1 MRFYHKYAKPAGVLS
16 MFLIAALIVTSLF
29 PREGKFRYEFQSGRP
44 WLHETLIAPFSF
56 PIYKP
61 AIELK
66 KEQDSI
72 LKLFVPYFSIDTTVV
87 LYAKEEFITKIEIL
101 WEDFRNHQGE
111 TNQSIEQIEFYR
123 ETYTNFIKGILD
135 KIYNTAIIESV
146 EIADN
151 ILAENGPIMV
161 MKANIVQRQEIRSVF
176 TQKTAYEYLRHSL
189 DSLEKRPAGKLES
202 NVINFI
208 TSLNFNDII
217 LPNLFYDEVLSNRMK
232 ESMLAN
238 ISKARGMVQAG
249 ERIISKGD
257 LVTDNTFLIL
267 ESLKQ
272 ETEIKF
278 REENISYIWLGQ
290 SILIFI
296 TFLGLYIFLK
306 NFSKAV
312 LLNIRKTSFVLF
324 ILLLFISISLL
335 VLGNETI
342 NFYIIPFAIV
352 PIVMRTF
359 YDDRLALFVHTIG
372 LLIIG
377 LIAPNGFEFVF
388 MNFIVGIIAIFSLT
402 KIYYRSKLIYSA
414 LIISFTYSLLFIGLD
429 LIKERSF
436 LGLNWINLAW
446 FWGNGLLVL
455 TCYPLIYFFEKTFG
469 FISDATLVELSD
481 TNQPVLRKLAEEA
494 PGTFQ
499 HSIQVANLAE
509 AAAIRIGGNPLLVRA
524 GALYHD
530 IGKMTNPQYFIENL
544 QTGINPHDQLL
555 AGESTKIIIN
565 HVAMGV
571 EIAKKSKLP
580 QQIIDFILTHHGNT
594 RMQYFYK
601 TYLTK
606 YPNEAVELDQF
617 IYPGPKPFSK
627 ETAVVMMA
635 DSVEA
640 ASRSL
645 REPNEEKIDQLVESI
660 INYQVVEDQFAEA
673 NITFK
678 DITTIKEIFKNKLK
692 NIYHIRL
699 AYPA

>member
-278 REENISYIWLGQ
+278 RGENISYIWLGQ